1 VRSGP
6 IVTVPDSLFLV
17 AAHRGIVRDH
27 VAESVGQSLKWRSM
41 TDSLNSP
48 VPQFGTAEY
57 ARQPADSRCR
67 ICQQPTGGT
76 YYRIKASVVCS
87 TCAQKMRGAIPADNH
102 AAYVR
107 ALAYGIGAAVAGLAG
122 YALIAILLQGWVISY
137 MSIGVG
143 WMVGTAMIKGSN
155 GIGGRR
161 YQIAAAVLTY
171 AAVSMAAI
179 PIWIHFAPDRHQQK
193 QIQDQRF
200 EEEEHKFGN
209 NAEQQPEAQ
218 PAPRTQKPRISFG
231 TWLGTVVL
239 VGLGSPFIQLSG
251 NLLWGAI
258 GLLILFWGIRIA
270 WRITAGR
277 QLEIYGP
284 FADSP
289 PSSS

>member
-1 VRSGP
+1 MS
-6 IVTVPDSLFLV
+6 DSL
-17 AAHRGIVRDH
+17 D
-27 VAESVGQSLKWRSM
+27 
-41 TDSLNSP
+41 NP

-57 ARQPADSRCR
+57 SSQPAGNRCR
-67 ICQQPTGGT
+67 ICQQPLGGT
-76 YYRIKASVVCS
+76 YYRVNTAMVCPS
-87 TCAQKMRGAIPADNH
+87 CAQKMRGAVAVDNH

-143 WMVGTAMIKGSN
+143 WIVGTAMIRGSN

-171 AAVSMAAI
+171 AAVSMAAV
-179 PIWIHFAPDRHQQK
+179 PIWIHFASVRHPQK
-193 QIQDQRF
+193 QTHDQRF
-200 EEEEHKFGN
+200 EEEERKFGN
-209 NAEQQPEAQ
+209 DAEQQQTDAE
-218 PAPRTQKPRISFG
+218 PAPRAEKPRMSFG

-239 VGLGSPFIQLSG
+239 LGLASPFIQLSG

-277 QLEIYGP
+277 QFEIYGP

-289 PSSS
+289 PASL